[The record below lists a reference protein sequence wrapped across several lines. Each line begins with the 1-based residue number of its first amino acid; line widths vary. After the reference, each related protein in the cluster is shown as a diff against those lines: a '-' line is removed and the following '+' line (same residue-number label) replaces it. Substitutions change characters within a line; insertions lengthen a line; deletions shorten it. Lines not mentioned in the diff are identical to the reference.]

1 MNFPENKF
9 KRGLASGATQY
20 GLWLGLPDNS
30 VAEIAAGVGF
40 DWLLIDHEHGP
51 YELPNVLANLQAIAA
66 YDVAPI
72 VRPVDD
78 NPALLK
84 RLLDMGAQSFLIP
97 MVETAEQAVAIVAA
111 LRYPPAGKRGLGTS
125 MARAARWNGVPDYL
139 ARANAELCLIV
150 QVETASALA
159 NLDAILAVDG
169 VDGVFIGPSDLSAS
183 MGHLVCCASIR
194 RSWRSTARAGR
205 ILSASGWTRSCWQT
219 DCASWRH
226 VIDRRIPP
234 ATTRRRPPAT
244 KGGHRLPEAVSKTS
258 SVALGVIF
266 ETASGTWQRSAGLF
280 RSAASPSRHTAP
292 PDRGT

>member
-51 YELPNVLANLQAIAA
+51 YELANVLANLQAIAA

-183 MGHLVCCASIR
+183 MGHL
-194 RSWRSTARAGR
+194 ARIIAAG
-205 ILSASGWTRSCWQT
+205 
-219 DCASWRH
+219 
-226 VIDRRIPP
+226 
-234 ATTRRRPPAT
+234 
-244 KGGHRLPEAVSKTS
+244 KY
-258 SVALGVIF
+258 
-266 ETASGTWQRSAGLF
+266 AGLLCLDSALVAQYRARGAHF
-280 RSAASPSRHTAP
+280 IGVGVDAVVLANGLRQLAARYRS
-292 PDRGT
+292 PDPAGDDPTSATGY